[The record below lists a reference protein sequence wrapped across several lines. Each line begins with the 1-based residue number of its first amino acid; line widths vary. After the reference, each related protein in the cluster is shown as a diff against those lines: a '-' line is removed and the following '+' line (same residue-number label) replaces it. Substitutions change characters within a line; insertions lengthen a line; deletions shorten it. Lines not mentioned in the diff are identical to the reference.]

1 MTKSILLA
9 AVSLSLVAAI
19 PAAGPLLAADADPHL
34 TGEEKAQLMDLF
46 AESKTMYLGL
56 LAGVSDDQWSF
67 KPNADRWSVG
77 ECAEHIMRS
86 NESLMASAKQALA
99 SERNPEWHEKTK
111 AKSQLLKSVMPN
123 RQPFG
128 RGGATAPQEIR
139 PTGEFSRQQIV
150 DRFLALYEEAE
161 KMVDE
166 MDRPLKAHTTE
177 HPFPIFGTLN
187 AYDWIIYVP
196 LHTIRHTRQ
205 MIEVMETDGYPVV
218 VPTASVP

>member
-1 MTKSILLA
+1 MYKSIFLA
-9 AVSLSLVAAI
+9 ALSLSLVAAV
-19 PAAGPLLAADADPHL
+19 PLLAEDDADPYL
-34 TGEEKAQLMDLF
+34 ASDERGQLMDLF
-46 AESKTMYLGL
+46 AEAKAMYLGL

-86 NESLMASAKQALA
+86 SESLMAAAQQALA

-111 AKSQLLKSVMPN
+111 AKSQLLKAVMPN

-128 RGGATAPQEIR
+128 AGGATAPQEIR
-139 PTGEFSRQQIV
+139 PTGELSRKEIV
-150 DRFLALYEEAE
+150 DRFLALYEETE
-161 KMVDE
+161 KMVEE
-166 MDRPLKAHTTE
+166 MDRPLKAHTVQ

-196 LHTIRHTRQ
+196 LHTIRHCKQ
-205 MIEVMETDGYPVV
+205 MIEVMETEGYP
-218 VPTASVP
+218 SG